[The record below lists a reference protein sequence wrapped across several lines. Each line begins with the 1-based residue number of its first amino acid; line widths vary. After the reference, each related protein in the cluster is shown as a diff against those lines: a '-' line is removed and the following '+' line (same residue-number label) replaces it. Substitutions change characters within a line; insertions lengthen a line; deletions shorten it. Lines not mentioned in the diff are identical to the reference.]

1 MDGTWLTDQKDYDKE
16 LFLREFAEMQKQGIK
31 FVVASGNQYA
41 NLMTRFPEVLD
52 KIYFVAE
59 NGALVAQG
67 RQILHVDSLSDDIY
81 QTLLKIT
88 TEYPYPA
95 VVMGLVSAYVKKS
108 SGRAY
113 KQEMKKYM
121 EHITVVDSF
130 GEIDDQIF
138 KVSLTVPEDKMSK
151 ILRELKE
158 KYPEVGFVSGAADSI
173 DMQTKGMNKAVGH
186 TARPEPPCSM
196 PPARRPISICLGWRL
211 CPNGQEDPSGGLD
224 QLIATSNSGEFPA
237 WDTTSSFTR
246 QASGRA
252 ARAKRGCGG
261 CSERNNTSRRADNQ
275 KENYPD
281 ILP

>member
-113 KQEMKKYM
+113 KQEMKKY
-121 EHITVVDSF
+121 
-130 GEIDDQIF
+130 
-138 KVSLTVPEDKMSK
+138 KVGGQAVLGRQPSWSTPWLTERHGYDPTLLTLGGSHAYGTSTENSK
-151 ILRELKE
+151 SE
-158 KYPEVGFVSGAADSI
+158 
-173 DMQTKGMNKAVGH
+173 
-186 TARPEPPCSM
+186 
-196 PPARRPISICLGWRL
+196 
-211 CPNGQEDPSGGLD
+211 
-224 QLIATSNSGEFPA
+224 
-237 WDTTSSFTR
+237 
-246 QASGRA
+246 
-252 ARAKRGCGG
+252 AKR
-261 CSERNNTSRRADNQ
+261 S
-275 KENYPD
+275 
-281 ILP
+281 

>member
-113 KQEMKKYM
+113 KQEMKKY
-121 EHITVVDSF
+121 V
-130 GEIDDQIF
+130 EILSNDPKIKEMLHAEF
-138 KVSLTVPEDKMSK
+138 VKLGIKSGMTKFLNKNTINGIED
-151 ILRELKE
+151 L
-158 KYPEVGFVSGAADSI
+158 Y
-173 DMQTKGMNKAVGH
+173 NN
-186 TARPEPPCSM
+186 
-196 PPARRPISICLGWRL
+196 L
-211 CPNGQEDPSGGLD
+211 CPKIID
-224 QLIATSNSGEFPA
+224 IAQTMKG
-237 WDTTSSFTR
+237 
-246 QASGRA
+246 
-252 ARAKRGCGG
+252 
-261 CSERNNTSRRADNQ
+261 
-275 KENYPD
+275 
-281 ILP
+281 I

>member
-173 DMQTKGMNKAVGH
+173 DMQTKGMNKAVVGLAYLSQKLGIKSSEMIAFGDSGNDVGMLKYVGRSFA
-186 TARPEPPCSM
+186 TATALPE
-196 PPARRPISICLGWRL
+196 AKQAA
-211 CPNGQEDPSGGLD
+211 GQIIGS
-224 QLIATSNSGEFPA
+224 SNESA
-237 WDTTSSFTR
+237 V
-246 QASGRA
+246 
-252 ARAKRGCGG
+252 
-261 CSERNNTSRRADNQ
+261 Q
-275 KENYPD
+275 KE
-281 ILP
+281 IAKLLEIK

>member
-67 RQILHVDSLSDDIY
+67 RQILHVDSL
-81 QTLLKIT
+81 
-88 TEYPYPA
+88 
-95 VVMGLVSAYVKKS
+95 SAYVKKS

-173 DMQTKGMNKAVGH
+173 DMQTKGMNKAVGLAYLSQKLGIKSSEMIAFGDSGNDVGMLKYVGRSFA
-186 TARPEPPCSM
+186 TATALPE
-196 PPARRPISICLGWRL
+196 AKQAA
-211 CPNGQEDPSGGLD
+211 GQIIGS
-224 QLIATSNSGEFPA
+224 SNESA
-237 WDTTSSFTR
+237 V
-246 QASGRA
+246 
-252 ARAKRGCGG
+252 
-261 CSERNNTSRRADNQ
+261 Q
-275 KENYPD
+275 KE
-281 ILP
+281 IAKLLEIK

>member
-138 KVSLTVPEDKMSK
+138 KVSLTVPEAKQ
-151 ILRELKE
+151 
-158 KYPEVGFVSGAADSI
+158 AAGQIIGSS
-173 DMQTKGMNKAVGH
+173 NESAV
-186 TARPEPPCSM
+186 
-196 PPARRPISICLGWRL
+196 
-211 CPNGQEDPSGGLD
+211 
-224 QLIATSNSGEFPA
+224 
-237 WDTTSSFTR
+237 
-246 QASGRA
+246 
-252 ARAKRGCGG
+252 
-261 CSERNNTSRRADNQ
+261 Q
-275 KENYPD
+275 KE
-281 ILP
+281 IAKLLEIK

>member
-1 MDGTWLTDQKDYDKE
+1 MIKLIATDMDGTWLTDQKDYDKE

-121 EHITVVDSF
+121 ELDMADMETEEIYAKYNMANAKEIRFHHLSGWLSKKISGFVEDHQSIIRDSF
-130 GEIDDQIF
+130 
-138 KVSLTVPEDKMSK
+138 L
-151 ILRELKE
+151 
-158 KYPEVGFVSGAADSI
+158 
-173 DMQTKGMNKAVGH
+173 QTA
-186 TARPEPPCSM
+186 TA
-196 PPARRPISICLGWRL
+196 
-211 CPNGQEDPSGGLD
+211 
-224 QLIATSNSGEFPA
+224 
-237 WDTTSSFTR
+237 
-246 QASGRA
+246 
-252 ARAKRGCGG
+252 
-261 CSERNNTSRRADNQ
+261 SRRSG
-275 KENYPD
+275 
-281 ILP
+281 

>member
-1 MDGTWLTDQKDYDKE
+1 MIKLIATDMDGTWLTDQKDYDKE

-130 GEIDDQIF
+130 GEIDDRIF

-158 KYPEVGFVSGAADSI
+158 KYPEVGFVSDAADSI
-173 DMQTKGMNKAVGH
+173 DMQTKGMNKAVGLAYLSQKLGIKSSEMIAFGDSGNDVGMLKYVGRSFA
-186 TARPEPPCSM
+186 TATALPE
-196 PPARRPISICLGWRL
+196 AKQAA
-211 CPNGQEDPSGGLD
+211 GQIIGS
-224 QLIATSNSGEFPA
+224 SNESA
-237 WDTTSSFTR
+237 V
-246 QASGRA
+246 
-252 ARAKRGCGG
+252 
-261 CSERNNTSRRADNQ
+261 Q
-275 KENYPD
+275 KE
-281 ILP
+281 IAKLLEIK